1 MGGGREGGWSKSQEH
16 FDGLAAT
23 LAEKVSIAGL
33 EGPCEPHFRSAPQCS
48 EGPGSMLVLMLKR
61 LFSSVKA

>member
-1 MGGGREGGWSKSQEH
+1 MGAWSKSHEH

-23 LAEKVSIAGL
+23 LAEKVSLVGL
-33 EGPCEPHFRSAPQCS
+33 EGPCEPHFRSAPRWP
-48 EGPGSMLVLMLKR
+48 EGPVSMLVLMLKR